1 MSSPETTSNKALD
14 TLVSVQQILTETISL
29 LDTRADSLVEDSATL
44 TEQRALLN
52 TVKGMKSLVETQLRA
67 AGGVK

>member
-1 MSSPETTSNKALD
+1 MSSPVTTSNKALD

-52 TVKGMKSLVETQLRA
+52 TVKGIKSLVETQLRA
-67 AGGVK
+67 AGGIK

>member
-29 LDTRADSLVEDSATL
+29 LDTRADSLVEDSVTL

-67 AGGVK
+67 AGGIQ

>member
-1 MSSPETTSNKALD
+1 MSSPENTSNKALD

-29 LDTRADSLVEDSATL
+29 LDTRADSLVEDQPTL

-52 TVKGMKSLVETQLRA
+52 TVKGMKSLVEIQLRA
-67 AGGVK
+67 AGGIK

>member
-1 MSSPETTSNKALD
+1 MSSPVTTSNKALD

-67 AGGVK
+67 AGGIK

>member
-67 AGGVK
+67 AGGIK

>member
-29 LDTRADSLVEDSATL
+29 LDTRADSLVEDSVTL

-67 AGGVK
+67 AGGIK